1 MDIFYGVP
9 QGSVLGL
16 LLFNIHLCD
25 LFYFV
30 ENTDIASYADD
41 NILYSAE
48 ENKNTVINA
57 KRHLF

>member
-30 ENTDIASYADD
+30 ENIDMASYADD
-41 NILYSAE
+41 NALFGIGKQKYS
-48 ENKNTVINA
+48 N
-57 KRHLF
+57 